1 MDKAELGGLMP
12 GSGPA
17 PHFHVSRVRAG
28 GSLGELKAA
37 MLLLMQVSICLPFS
51 RAFRDAQRWGI
62 NSIVLPDLGSKVGKK
77 VGTLLPLWESG

>member
-1 MDKAELGGLMP
+1 MP

-17 PHFHVSRVRAG
+17 PHFHVSRVRVG

-37 MLLLMQVSICLPFS
+37 MLLLMQVSTRLPFS
-51 RAFRDAQRWGI
+51 RAFRDAQGRAI
-62 NSIVLPDLGSKVGKK
+62 SSTMLPDLGSKVGKK